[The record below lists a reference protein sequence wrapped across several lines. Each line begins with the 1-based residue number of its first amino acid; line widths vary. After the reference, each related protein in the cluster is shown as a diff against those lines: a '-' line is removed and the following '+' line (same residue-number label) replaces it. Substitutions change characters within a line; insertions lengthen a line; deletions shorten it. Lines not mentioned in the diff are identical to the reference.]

1 MLPLCVIMLIFY
13 NRTSAKNPDFCQKS
27 AQNTEI
33 FPQKTLFYIYTILF
47 RFSTTPPTVPPP
59 PQVCQSGL
67 TIRGHSKKWTY
78 DGKNVARVA
87 YVVDNSQICI
97 ERYNRTLGTLT
108 SVDVGGNRV
117 WSLLGEDETE
127 RAPSAGLGLADA
139 IWGEQ
144 LYDWVDDNF

>member
-1 MLPLCVIMLIFY
+1 MLLLRVVMLIFY
-13 NRTSAKNPDFCQKS
+13 NRTSAKNPDFRQKS

-47 RFSTTPPTVPPP
+47 RFSTTPTVPPP

-78 DGKNVARVA
+78 DGKNVASVA

-108 SVDVGGNRV
+108 SVDAGGNRV
-117 WSLLGEDETE
+117 WSLLART
-127 RAPSAGLGLADA
+127 RRNAPPLQG
-139 IWGEQ
+139 
-144 LYDWVDDNF
+144 

>member
-1 MLPLCVIMLIFY
+1 MLLLCVVMLIFY
-13 NRTSAKNPDFCQKS
+13 NRTSAKNPDFRQKS
-27 AQNTEI
+27 AQNTEKS
-33 FPQKTLFYIYTILF
+33 PQKTLFYIYTILF
-47 RFSTTPPTVPPP
+47 RFSTTPTAPPP
-59 PQVCQSGL
+59 PQECQSGL
-67 TIRGHSKKWTY
+67 TIRGNSKKWTY

-127 RAPSAGLGLADA
+127 RAPSVGLGIADA
-139 IWGEQ
+139 MWGDDF
-144 LYDWVDDNF
+144 YDWVEKEF

>member
-1 MLPLCVIMLIFY
+1 MLLLCVIMLIFY
-13 NRTSAKNPDFCQKS
+13 NRTSAKNPDFR
-27 AQNTEI
+27 QNQPKIPKFSLKKHFFTFI
-33 FPQKTLFYIYTILF
+33 PFYFAFRPPPPQP
-47 RFSTTPPTVPPP
+47 SP

-67 TIRGHSKKWTY
+67 TIRGNSKKWTY

-108 SVDVGGNRV
+108 SVDAGGSRV

-127 RAPSAGLGLADA
+127 RASTVGLGIADA
-139 IWGEQ
+139 MWGDDF
-144 LYDWVDDNF
+144 YDWVENEF

>member
-1 MLPLCVIMLIFY
+1 MASV
-13 NRTSAKNPDFCQKS
+13 
-27 AQNTEI
+27 
-33 FPQKTLFYIYTILF
+33 
-47 RFSTTPPTVPPP
+47 V
-59 PQVCQSGL
+59 
-67 TIRGHSKKWTY
+67 
-78 DGKNVARVA
+78 

-117 WSLLGEDETE
+117 WSLLGEDKTE

-144 LYDWVDDNF
+144 FYDWVENEF

>member
-1 MLPLCVIMLIFY
+1 MLLLCFVVLIFH
-13 NRTSAKNPDFCQKS
+13 NRTSAKNPDFRQKS
-27 AQNTEI
+27 AQNTEKS
-33 FPQKTLFYIYTILF
+33 PQKTLFYIYTILF
-47 RFSTTPPTVPPP
+47 RFSTTPTTVPPP

-67 TIRGHSKKWTY
+67 TIRGNSKKWTY
-78 DGKNVARVA
+78 DGKNVASVV

-108 SVDVGGNRV
+108 SVDAGGSRV
-117 WSLLGEDETE
+117 WSLLGEDEMG

-144 LYDWVDDNF
+144 FYDWVENEF